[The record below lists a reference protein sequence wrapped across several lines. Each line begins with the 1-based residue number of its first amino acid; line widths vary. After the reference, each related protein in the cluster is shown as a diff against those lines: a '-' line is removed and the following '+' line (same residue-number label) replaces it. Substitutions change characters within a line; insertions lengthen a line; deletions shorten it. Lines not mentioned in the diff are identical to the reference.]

1 MTTSFDPAQPA
12 RRGSSSALIV
22 GLAGAAT
29 ILVLLVVGLT
39 FFGLAVAFPIA
50 IPVAQAYHLPVSASD
65 AAIVARFAP
74 LWWAF
79 AGLAIAS
86 FAAAAVVLVKVINF
100 VSPAPRD

>member
-1 MTTSFDPAQPA
+1 MTTSFESAQPA
-12 RRGSSSALIV
+12 RRGSSALIV

-29 ILVLLVVGLT
+29 ILVLLMAGLT
-39 FFGLAVAFPIA
+39 FFGLAIAFPIA
-50 IPVAQAYHLPVSASD
+50 IPVAQAYHLPVSPAD

-86 FAAAAVVLVKVINF
+86 FAAAVVVLVKVIGF